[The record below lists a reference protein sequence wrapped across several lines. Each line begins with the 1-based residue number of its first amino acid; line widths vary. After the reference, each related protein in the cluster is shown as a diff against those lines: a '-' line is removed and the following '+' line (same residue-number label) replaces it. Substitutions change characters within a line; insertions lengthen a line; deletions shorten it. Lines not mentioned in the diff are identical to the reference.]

1 VGLAQESRMLGSLS
15 QSKEST
21 LQSFYMKVKFFK
33 QLSIRGPMRKKSK
46 AFLEWLRINPRKV
59 DHKK

>member
-1 VGLAQESRMLGSLS
+1 MGVAQESRIFGSLS

-21 LQSFYMKVKFFK
+21 LQS
-33 QLSIRGPMRKKSK
+33 GPMRNKSQ

-59 DHKK
+59 DHEK